1 MSQRTERT
9 SRQLLLF
16 LLVGG
21 ASAATD
27 AGGFLLLHHLGVVP
41 WLASALSFCAA
52 FGVNYGG
59 NRDLVFRGRRTDGA
73 LRRYVV
79 LVVANLVASSALV
92 ALLVAVGSA
101 PIVAKAISMAV
112 VAAAN
117 FVALRTWV
125 FPPRGP
131 AEQGEPALPFAE
143 GPTAG

>member
-1 MSQRTERT
+1 MSPRTERT
-9 SRQLLLF
+9 SRQVALF
-16 LLVGG
+16 LVVGG

-41 WLASALSFCAA
+41 WLASARSFCAA
-52 FGVNYGG
+52 FGVNFSG

-79 LVVANLVASSALV
+79 LVVANLVVSSALV
-92 ALLVAVGSA
+92 AALVAAGA
-101 PIVAKAISMAV
+101 PPIVAKAVAMAV

-125 FPPRGP
+125 FPPRRQP
-131 AEQGEPALPFAE
+131 EPGVPLAE
-143 GPTAG
+143 GSTAR